1 MRAGRPALSNQ
12 SLGRGFSPHKPNKLK
27 ERAMSSTKICLAAA
41 SLALPL
47 LSAGAGVAMPSAATG
62 MRAAVESIDTVE
74 SVQYVWGGRRYCWS
88 NRGWH
93 GPGWYRCGMELS
105 YGYGWGGP
113 LGWHGWREGRG
124 EFRTGRG
131 DFRREGRGEFRREG
145 RGDVRREGGDFR
157 RDGDAR
163 GRTSS
168 GGGST
173 RGTSGVGQGEP
184 RAGTSGGGGAG
195 VRSGGGGD
203 GNTGASG
210 GVGGAGG
217 AGGGGSPGG
226 GGAPAVTPGP
236 RQ

>member
-1 MRAGRPALSNQ
+1 MRVGRPALSNQ
-12 SLGRGFSPHKPNKLK
+12 SLSRGFSPHKLNKLK
-27 ERAMSSTKICLAAA
+27 ERAMSYTKVCLAAA

-62 MRAAVESIDTVE
+62 MRAAVEGIDTVE
-74 SVQYVWGGRRYCWS
+74 SVQYVLGGRRYCWS

-113 LGWHGWREGRG
+113 SGWHGWREGRG

-131 DFRREGRGEFRREG
+131 DFRREG
-145 RGDVRREGGDFR
+145 GDFRREGGDFR
-157 RDGDAR
+157 RDGDTR

-184 RAGTSGGGGAG
+184 RAATSGSGGAG

-203 GNTGASG
+203 VNSGASG

-226 GGAPAVTPGP
+226 GGAPAATPGQ

>member
-12 SLGRGFSPHKPNKLK
+12 SLGRGFSPHKLNKLK
-27 ERAMSSTKICLAAA
+27 EKAMSYTKVCIAAA

-62 MRAAVESIDTVE
+62 MRAAVEGIDTVE
-74 SVQYVWGGRRYCWS
+74 SVQYVLGGRRYCWS

-113 LGWHGWREGRG
+113 SGWHGWREGRG

-131 DFRREGRGEFRREG
+131 DFRREG
-145 RGDVRREGGDFR
+145 GDFR
-157 RDGDAR
+157 RDGDTR

-173 RGTSGVGQGEP
+173 RGTSGAGQGEP
-184 RAGTSGGGGAG
+184 RAATSGSGGAG

-203 GNTGASG
+203 VNSGASG

-217 AGGGGSPGG
+217 GGGGGSPGG
-226 GGAPAVTPGP
+226 GGAPAATPGQ

>member
-1 MRAGRPALSNQ
+1 
-12 SLGRGFSPHKPNKLK
+12 
-27 ERAMSSTKICLAAA
+27 MSYTKVCLAAA
-41 SLALPL
+41 SLAFPL

-62 MRAAVESIDTVE
+62 MRAAVEGIDAVE
-74 SVQYVWGGRRYCWS
+74 SVQYVLGGRRYCWS

-113 LGWHGWREGRG
+113 PGWHGWREGRG

-131 DFRREGRGEFRREG
+131 DFRREG
-145 RGDVRREGGDFR
+145 GDFR
-157 RDGDAR
+157 RDGDTR

-173 RGTSGVGQGEP
+173 RGTSGAGQGEP
-184 RAGTSGGGGAG
+184 RAATSGSGGAG

-203 GNTGASG
+203 VNSGASG

-217 AGGGGSPGG
+217 AGGGGSPAG
-226 GGAPAVTPGP
+226 GGAPAVTPGQ

>member
-1 MRAGRPALSNQ
+1 
-12 SLGRGFSPHKPNKLK
+12 
-27 ERAMSSTKICLAAA
+27 MSYTKVCLAAA

-62 MRAAVESIDTVE
+62 MRAAVEGIDTVE
-74 SVQYVWGGRRYCWS
+74 SVQYVLGGRRYCWS

-113 LGWHGWREGRG
+113 SGWHGWREGRG

-131 DFRREGRGEFRREG
+131 DFRREGRGDF
-145 RGDVRREGGDFR
+145 RREGGDFR
-157 RDGDAR
+157 RDGDIR

-184 RAGTSGGGGAG
+184 RAGTSGSGGAG

-226 GGAPAVTPGP
+226 GGTTGGGGATPGQ